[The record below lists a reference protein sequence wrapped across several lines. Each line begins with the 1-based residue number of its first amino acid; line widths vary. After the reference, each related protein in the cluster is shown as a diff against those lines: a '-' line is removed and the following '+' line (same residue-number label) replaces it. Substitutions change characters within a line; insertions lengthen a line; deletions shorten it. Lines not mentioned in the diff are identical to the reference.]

1 VKVSSQPRYQVD
13 SIKPVG
19 SCAIFALVSRGAH
32 ALNFQFGTH
41 GKRLSIDPK
50 EESRSMTKAQLVARV
65 AAKTG
70 LNKRESAAVVT
81 WLLRCIVEA
90 LQAGDKVEL
99 VRHEAA

>member
-1 VKVSSQPRYQVD
+1 
-13 SIKPVG
+13 
-19 SCAIFALVSRGAH
+19 
-32 ALNFQFGTH
+32 
-41 GKRLSIDPK
+41 
-50 EESRSMTKAQLVARV
+50 MTKAQLVARV

-99 VRHEAA
+99 RGFGSFRCRFRAPRRGRNPRTAETVDVPAKRVPSFKTGKAIHERLNPELMQAPKLARR